1 MVRKGLYLLGL
12 VLIGTMAQA
21 QQSGLQEPLH
31 GRFMGMTPQMILNEL
46 VAGAGL
52 KLNMGEHKL
61 SSRPKSYVFRGETVG
76 EAIEKIL
83 GDHGLHYGVQYGTVL
98 VDDQPVNTSKYRTV
112 SHRNFNLSGK
122 VIDKAN
128 GEALAFATVAIVGT
142 NYGAVTNADGFFTLL
157 NIATDTL
164 MLTIQYVGYN
174 TSEVPIKD
182 IVDQEPLVIELGIS
196 DQLLQE
202 VVVRASS
209 LDNQM
214 ISATERIS
222 HISIS
227 PEALGALPS
236 MGEKDIFRSIQL
248 LPGVSGTNE
257 ASSGLFVRGG
267 TPDQNL
273 IVLDGFTVY
282 HVDHFY
288 GFFSAFNPNAIK
300 NVQLHK
306 GGFESKYGGRL
317 SSVMELTG
325 KTGNQNRV
333 SGGAG
338 VGAISANGF
347 LEVPIGE
354 KLNFFLAG
362 RRSYTDIITSGIY
375 NDVFDLYNNESSTTT
390 NNQTPNGPTR
400 RGGRGANQQEETEP
414 TFFFYDANAKL
425 SFRPNARDVISL
437 SYYSGKD
444 DLDNSRVTN
453 NSFENGNGELTTIDT
468 DVIDLLQWGNIGS
481 SLRWARQ
488 WNDRFY
494 SNAVTS
500 FSNYFSDRDRISDV
514 TIDRADSVNTRRIG
528 VVEVNDLFDYSF
540 AVNNEYLIDQFHTLE
555 FGGQTV
561 FNDISYEFIV
571 NDTINLIEERNK
583 GVQAAFYLQDTW
595 EVNPRLT
602 MTGGL
607 RSTYFDVTN
616 KLYLEPRLSASYALS
631 KRWKLKAAWG
641 HYYQFVNRIVREDV
655 SEGSRDFWLLAD
667 DQNSPVS
674 FSRHLIGG
682 ISYETN
688 GWLFDVEVY
697 DKSLDGIVEY
707 SNRQAAAALADLE
720 DANYFFEG
728 TGVARGVEW
737 LIQKKTGNYKG
748 WISYT
753 IGEVVHDIPGI
764 SDDPFYALHDTRHE
778 INFVNTYEIG
788 RWEFGATWVY
798 GTGKP
803 YTAPYGEYQ
812 LTTLDGVTYNYISV
826 GAKNSFRL
834 PDYHRMDLSANYKF
848 KIGETGSGQ
857 VGLSLFNLYDRTNT
871 WYKEFLIEEEE
882 VVETDVN
889 LIGFTPN
896 LNLSFK
902 F

>member
-1 MVRKGLYLLGL
+1 MIRKGYYGL
-12 VLIGTMAQA
+12 WLVFLALSAQG
-21 QQSGLQEPLH
+21 QDNGLSKTVNET
-31 GRFMGMTPQMILNEL
+31 FMGKTPQMILNEL
-46 VAGAGL
+46 VADAGL

-61 SSRPKSYVFRGETVG
+61 PAKIKSYTFKGETVK

-83 GDHGLHYGVQYGTVL
+83 NNYGLHYAVQYGVVL
-98 VDDQPVNTSKYRTV
+98 VDDQPVDTSRYRTV
-112 SHRNFNLSGK
+112 GNRDFNLSGK
-122 VIDKAN
+122 VVDEAN
-128 GEALAFATVAIVGT
+128 GEALAFATVGIIGT
-142 NYGAVTNADGFFTLL
+142 NYGTTTNADGFFTLL
-157 NIATDTL
+157 NIPTDTM
-164 MLTIQYVGYN
+164 MLTIHYVGHT
-174 TSEVPIKD
+174 TSKVPIVD
-182 IVDQEPLVIELGIS
+182 IIDKKSLIIKLGIS
-196 DQLLQE
+196 EQRLEE
-202 VVVRASS
+202 VVVSASN

-214 ISATERIS
+214 MSATDKIS
-222 HISIS
+222 QISVS
-227 PEALGALPS
+227 PEALSALPS

-273 IVLDGFTVY
+273 VVLDGFTVY

-325 KTGNQNRV
+325 KTGNQNKF

-338 VGAISANGF
+338 IGAISANAF
-347 LEVPIGE
+347 VEVPIGE
-354 KLNFFLAG
+354 KFNLFLAG

-375 NDVFDLYNNESSTTT
+375 DDIFDLYNDNESTTT
-390 NNQTPNGPTR
+390 NQNSSLPSRSG
-400 RGGRGANQQEETEP
+400 RGGGANQQEETEP
-414 TFFFYDANAKL
+414 SFFFYDANAKL
-425 SFRPNARDVISL
+425 SFRPSAKDVISL

-444 DLDNSRVTN
+444 DLDNSRVTA
-453 NSFENGNGELTTIDT
+453 NSFEDANGDLTSIDT
-468 DVIDLLQWGNIGS
+468 DVTDLLQWGNIGT

-500 FSNYFSDRDRISDV
+500 FSNYFSDRDRINDV
-514 TIDRADSVNTRRIG
+514 TIDRADSVVNRRIG
-528 VVEVNDLFDYSF
+528 TEEINDLFDYSF
-540 AVNNEYLIDQFHTLE
+540 AINNEYLLNQFHTIE
-555 FGGQTV
+555 FGAQTI
-561 FNDISYEFIV
+561 FNDISYSFV
-571 NDTINLIEERNK
+571 ANDTVSVIDEKNK

-595 EVNPRLT
+595 EVNNRLT
-602 MTGGL
+602 VIGGL
-607 RSTYFDVTN
+607 RSTYFDVTD
-616 KLYLEPRLSASYALS
+616 KMYFEPRLSASYSLS
-631 KRWKLKAAWG
+631 KKWKLKAAWG

-655 SEGSRDFWLLAD
+655 SQGSRDFWLLSD

-707 SNRQAAAALADLE
+707 SNRQSATALVDLE
-720 DANYFFEG
+720 DTDYFFEG
-728 TGVARGVEW
+728 TGVARGIEW
-737 LIQKKTGNYKG
+737 LIQKKTGKYKG
-748 WISYT
+748 WVSYT

-764 SDDPFYALHDTRHE
+764 SDNPFYALHDTRHE
-778 INFVNTYEIG
+778 INLVNTYEVG

-803 YTAPYGEYQ
+803 YTSPYGEYE

-834 PDYHRMDLSANYKF
+834 PNYHRMDLSANYKF
-848 KIGETGSGQ
+848 KMGETGSGQ
-857 VGLSLFNLYDRTNT
+857 IGLSLFNLYNRDNT
-871 WYKEFLIEEEE
+871 WYKEFLVEEEE
-882 VVETDVN
+882 VLETDVN

>member
-1 MVRKGLYLLGL
+1 MIRKGFYGLWLMLLST
-12 VLIGTMAQA
+12 IIQA
-21 QQSGLQEPLH
+21 QDKGFSTTVNKT
-31 GRFMGMTPQMILNEL
+31 FMGKTPQMILNEL
-46 VAGAGL
+46 VADAGL
-52 KLNMGEHKL
+52 QLNMAGHKL
-61 SSRPKSYVFRGETVG
+61 PTRIKLYSFKGETVK

-83 GDHGLHYGVQYGTVL
+83 GDHGLYYVAQYGVVL
-98 VDDQPVNTSKYRTV
+98 VDDQPIDTGKYRTV
-112 SHRNFNLSGK
+112 GHKDFNLSGK
-122 VIDKAN
+122 VVDEVN
-128 GEALAFATVAIVGT
+128 GEALSFATVGIIGT
-142 NYGAVTNADGFFTLL
+142 NLGTTTNADGFFTLL
-157 NIATDTL
+157 NIPTDTM
-164 MLTIQYVGYN
+164 MLTIQYVGYKN
-174 TSEVPIKD
+174 SKVSIKD
-182 IVDQEPLVIELGIS
+182 IVDKNPLIIKLGIS
-196 DQLLQE
+196 EQRLEE
-202 VVVRASS
+202 VVVSASN

-214 ISATERIS
+214 ISATENIS
-222 HISIS
+222 QIRIS
-227 PEALGALPS
+227 PEALNALPS

-273 IVLDGFTVY
+273 VVLDGFTVY

-300 NVQLHK
+300 NVQVHK

-325 KTGNQNRV
+325 KTGNQNKF

-338 VGAISANGF
+338 IGAISANAYV
-347 LEVPIGE
+347 EVPMGD
-354 KLNFFLAG
+354 KFNLFLAG
-362 RRSYTDIITSGIY
+362 RRSYTDIISSGIY
-375 NDVFDLYNNESSTTT
+375 NDVFDLYNDDESI
-390 NNQTPNGPTR
+390 NNQNPSLPSR
-400 RGGRGANQQEETEP
+400 PGRGNQQEESAP
-414 TFFFYDANAKL
+414 SFFFYDANAKL
-425 SFRPNARDVISL
+425 SFRPSDKDIVSL

-444 DLDNSRVTN
+444 DLDNSRITT
-453 NSFENGNGELTTIDT
+453 NSFEDGNGDLTSINRDIT
-468 DVIDLLQWGNIGS
+468 DLLQWGNIGT

-494 SNAVTS
+494 SNAITS
-500 FSNYFSDRDRISDV
+500 FSNYFSDRDRINDV
-514 TIDRADSVNTRRIG
+514 TIDRADTLINRRIG
-528 VVEVNDLFDYSF
+528 TEEVNDLFDYSF
-540 AVNNEYLIDQFHTLE
+540 AINNEYLLNQFHTLE
-555 FGGQTV
+555 FGAQTI
-561 FNDISYEFIV
+561 FNNISYSFV
-571 NDTINLIEERNK
+571 ANDTVSVINEKNK

-595 EVNPRLT
+595 EVNDRLT
-602 MTGGL
+602 MSGGL
-607 RSTYFDVTN
+607 RSTYFDVTE
-616 KLYLEPRLSASYALS
+616 KMYVEPRLSASYSLS
-631 KRWKLKAAWG
+631 KKWKLKAAWG

-655 SEGSRDFWLLAD
+655 SQGSRDFWLLAD

-707 SNRQAAAALADLE
+707 SNRQSATALVDLE
-720 DANYFFEG
+720 DTNYFFEG
-728 TGVARGVEW
+728 IGVARGVEW

-748 WISYT
+748 WLSYT
-753 IGEVVHDIPGI
+753 VGEVVHNIPGI

-778 INFVNTYEIG
+778 INLVNTYEIG

-812 LTTLDGVTYNYISV
+812 LSTLDGATYNYISV

-848 KIGETGSGQ
+848 KMGETGSGQ
-857 VGLSLFNLYDRTNT
+857 IGLSLFNLYNRDNT
-871 WYKEFLIEEEE
+871 WYKEFQTEEDEF
-882 VVETDVN
+882 VETDVK

-896 LNLSFK
+896 LNVSFK